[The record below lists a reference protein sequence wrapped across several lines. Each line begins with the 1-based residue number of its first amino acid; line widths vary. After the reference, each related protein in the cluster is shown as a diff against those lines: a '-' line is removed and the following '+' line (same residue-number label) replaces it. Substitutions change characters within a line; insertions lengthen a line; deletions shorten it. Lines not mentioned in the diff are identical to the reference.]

1 MNSILVIDSHF
12 QVIIKRRYGLI
23 TLVLSLALPS
33 LTLLV
38 SAFLFFIIC
47 KTTGH
52 SQIKQLRI
60 KSTRSYIKKGVK
72 LPNGQRTTS
81 NDAQI
86 QHQQALESQ
95 HSSVP
100 SSLIVFIT
108 RLSTFSLR

>member
-1 MNSILVIDSHF
+1 M
-12 QVIIKRRYGLI
+12 RRYGLV

-81 NDAQI
+81 NDAQR
-86 QHQQALESQ
+86 QNQQALESQ
-95 HSSVP
+95 HSSIP
-100 SSLIVFIT
+100 SSLIFFII
-108 RLSTFSLR
+108 RILIFSMQ